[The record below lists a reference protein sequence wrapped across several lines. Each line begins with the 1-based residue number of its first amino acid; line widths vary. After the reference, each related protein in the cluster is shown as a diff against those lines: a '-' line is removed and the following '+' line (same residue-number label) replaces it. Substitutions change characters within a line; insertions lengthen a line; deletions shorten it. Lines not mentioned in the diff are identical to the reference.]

1 MKEKHINKIDAL
13 VLVFS
18 LFGVLFLV
26 GYTQPLVISPVD
38 DFSTSER
45 GVLFSFENAE
55 VILIDDNLE
64 FSSPEEIYVEND
76 LVINL
81 ESGIYYWKIIGNG
94 IESDVRKLTIES
106 RVDLK
111 LRKTTDVCENCYDL
125 VNAGNTN
132 LNVDVYNEDV
142 LEDKIKL
149 YIDNQDAFKFLVN
162 EKMKPAL
169 KIGKLR
175 KEFTPRKETM
185 HN

>member
-64 FSSPEEIYVEND
+64 FSSKDGSFEIHA
-76 LVINL
+76 
-81 ESGIYYWKIIGNG
+81 
-94 IESDVRKLTIES
+94 RC
-106 RVDLK
+106 
-111 LRKTTDVCENCYDL
+111 KTLSTL
-125 VNAGNTN
+125 SLSAS
-132 LNVDVYNEDV
+132 
-142 LEDKIKL
+142 
-149 YIDNQDAFKFLVN
+149 
-162 EKMKPAL
+162 
-169 KIGKLR
+169 
-175 KEFTPRKETM
+175 
-185 HN
+185 